1 MMVKKQIW
9 ELISL
14 QTPAKRERER
24 ERECVCVCVKK
35 SQIIY
40 NLSSPL
46 GDPIPDQTLPLFST
60 YTHHT
65 LLQGSS
71 CRKKV
76 SSTG

>member
-1 MMVKKQIW
+1 MMIKKQIW

-24 ERECVCVCVKK
+24 ERERESVCVCVKK

-46 GDPIPDQTLPLFST
+46 GDPIFSDQILPLFST

-65 LLQGSS
+65 PIAGQQL
-71 CRKKV
+71 
-76 SSTG
+76 